1 MFSAMSTTHPSS
13 RDPYPK
19 AEQIS
24 KPQSQHTDL
33 DQRLQQLE
41 LELQQEK
48 VAHEQTKA
56 TLQNMKEW
64 LQLASDAEEMAI
76 WSQDILAGVEILSDK
91 GYELY
96 GIDPSAFKRQTEPF
110 SAWIYPI
117 KNLYNWIHPD
127 DEEFVRQA
135 EEEAFRS
142 GKFKAEFR
150 IVCPDGTVRWFIGIG
165 RVAYDKSGRPIT
177 MYGVDLNI
185 TERKQIE
192 EQLKASLQEKEILL
206 KEVHHRVKNNLQV
219 ISSLLS
225 LQSYTI
231 QDPQVQ
237 VLFQNT
243 RNRVHSMALLHEQ
256 LYQSDNLAQIDFAHY
271 VQRLVRHIV
280 DSHDAPTRNIT
291 FTIDIAQ
298 VNLRMDTVLPCGLI
312 INELVTNALKH
323 AFPDGCGGE
332 IGIRFVAT
340 DPGQCGLTIWDTGV
354 GLPEGLELNRRTSSL
369 GLRLVNALVRQLQ
382 GSLEVTPQPG
392 STFTI
397 AFAHKG

>member
-1 MFSAMSTTHPSS
+1 MSATYPSS
-13 RDPYPK
+13 YNPQPE

-24 KPQSQHTDL
+24 ELQSRNTDL
-33 DQRLQQLE
+33 EQK
-41 LELQQEK
+41 LQQERA
-48 VAHEQTKA
+48 AHKQTKA
-56 TLQNMKEW
+56 TLQKLKDW
-64 LQLASDAEEMAI
+64 LEMVSDADEIAV
-76 WSQDILAGVEILSDK
+76 WSHNIPVSVETLSEK

-96 GIDPSAFKRQTEPF
+96 GVDPSGFERTTEPF
-110 SAWIYPI
+110 PAWIYPFETF
-117 KNLYNWIHPD
+117 YDWVHPD
-127 DEEFVRQA
+127 DQESVRQA
-135 EEEAFRS
+135 DEEALRT

-150 IVCPDGTVRWFIGIG
+150 IVRPDGTIRWVLSLGK
-165 RVAYDKSGRPIT
+165 VAYNELGQAVS
-177 MYGVDLNI
+177 MNGVDLNI

-219 ISSLLS
+219 IASLLN

-256 LYQSDNLAQIDFAHY
+256 LYQSDNLAQIDFASY

-280 DSHDAPTRNIT
+280 DSHDAPSRNIT
-291 FTIDIAQ
+291 FTIDIAKI
-298 VNLRMDTVLPCGLI
+298 NLRMDTVLPCGLI

-323 AFPDGCGGE
+323 AFPDGSAGE
-332 IGIRFVAT
+332 IGIRFAAN
-340 DPGQCGLTIWDTGV
+340 DIGQCGLTIWDTGV
-354 GLPEGLELNRRTSSL
+354 GLPEGLEISRRTSSL
-369 GLRLVNALVRQLQ
+369 GLRLVNVLTGQLQ

-392 STFTI
+392 STFAIT
-397 AFAHKG
+397 FFNKG

>member
-1 MFSAMSTTHPSS
+1 
-13 RDPYPK
+13 
-19 AEQIS
+19 
-24 KPQSQHTDL
+24 
-33 DQRLQQLE
+33 
-41 LELQQEK
+41 LELQQERA
-48 VAHEQTKA
+48 AHKQTRA
-56 TLQNMKEW
+56 TLQKVKNW
-64 LQLASDAEEMAI
+64 LEIFSDADEVAI
-76 WSQDILAGVEILSDK
+76 WSNDIRANVEILCDT

-96 GIDPSAFKRQTEPF
+96 GFDPSAVERTTKPF
-110 SAWIYPI
+110 PAWIYPFQTP
-117 KNLYNWIHPD
+117 YDWVHPD
-127 DEEFVRQA
+127 DREFIKRA
-135 EEEAFRS
+135 DEEALRT
-142 GKFKAEFR
+142 GKHKAEFR
-150 IVCPDGTVRWFIGIG
+150 ILRPDGTIRWCLSLM
-165 RVAYDKSGRPIT
+165 RVAYDESGQPISLN
-177 MYGVDLNI
+177 GVDLNI

-192 EQLKASLQEKEILL
+192 EQLKASLQEKGILL

-219 ISSLLS
+219 IASLLS

-256 LYQSDNLAQIDFAHY
+256 LYQSDNLAQIDFANY
-271 VQRLVRHIV
+271 VQRLVTHIV
-280 DSHDAPTRNIT
+280 SSHDAPTRNIK
-291 FTIDIAQ
+291 FTIDITE

-340 DPGQCGLTIWDTGV
+340 VPGHCGLTIWDTGV

-397 AFAHKG
+397 AFANKR